1 MRWIKTYTRRHRL
14 GFFMYV
20 LFCAIFAV
28 VLFLY
33 RMPMEPAV
41 YAIGLCLTA
50 AVIVL
55 IADSVR
61 YRRKVEILTWQLE
74 AVKEGTEKL
83 PGPEDE
89 VEQLYQMLLENAQIE
104 RARQV
109 GNILQEKSEMT
120 DYFTLWTHQIK
131 TPIAAMYLL
140 LQQEI
145 PVQEADIA
153 GENEREVDIAGKH
166 ERETDIARE
175 NERESNIAGE
185 NEKEADIAEG
195 MRENRISSGRMREAD
210 IAWEQGIAREQDGS
224 QEFYFAQ
231 RYYTQKREIES
242 ELFKIEQ
249 YVEMVLQYLRL
260 NSSVNDFVL
269 QEYELDGIVR
279 QAVRKY
285 APMFIRKK
293 LSLHYE
299 PLQVKAVT
307 DEKWLT
313 FVVEQVLSNAIKY
326 TSSGDIYIRMESGCL
341 VIEDTGIGI
350 LPEDLPRIFDK
361 GYTGYNGRSDKK
373 ASGIGLYLV
382 KKILKK
388 LGHKI
393 LIESEPGKGTKVKL
407 LF

>member
-1 MRWIKTYTRRHRL
+1 MRWIRVYVKRHRL
-14 GFFMYV
+14 GICMYS
-20 LFCAIFAV
+20 LFCVIFAT

-33 RMPMEPAV
+33 RMPMEPTV
-41 YAIGLCLTA
+41 YAVSLCLTL

-55 IADSVR
+55 ITDSAR
-61 YRRKVEILTWQLE
+61 YRKKVEILTWQLE

-89 VEQLYQMLLENAQIE
+89 IEQLYQMLLRNAQIE
-104 RARQV
+104 HARQV

-131 TPIAAMYLL
+131 TPIAAMHLL

-145 PVQEADIA
+145 RLQAQETTVQE
-153 GENEREVDIAGKH
+153 ENKAQ
-166 ERETDIARE
+166 
-175 NERESNIAGE
+175 
-185 NEKEADIAEG
+185 
-195 MRENRISSGRMREAD
+195 
-210 IAWEQGIAREQDGS
+210 EQ
-224 QEFYFAQ
+224 
-231 RYYTQKREIES
+231 YYMQKQEIES

-269 QEYELDGIVR
+269 QEYELDGIIR

-285 APMFIRKK
+285 APMFIRRK

-307 DEKWLT
+307 DEKWMT
-313 FVVEQVLSNAIKY
+313 FVLEQILSNAIKY
-326 TSSGDIYIRMESGCL
+326 TSSGDISIRMENGCL

-382 KKILKK
+382 KKILNK

>member
-1 MRWIKTYTRRHRL
+1 MRWIRTYIRRHRL
-14 GFFMYV
+14 GIFMYV
-20 LFCAIFAV
+20 LFCIIFAV

-33 RMPMEPAV
+33 QMPMEPAV
-41 YAIGLCLTA
+41 YAIGLCMTL

-55 IADSVR
+55 AADSVR
-61 YRRKVEILTWQLE
+61 YRRKVETLTWQLE

-83 PGPEDE
+83 PEPEDE
-89 VEQLYQMLLENAQIE
+89 VEQLYQRLLENAQIE
-104 RARQV
+104 RTCQV
-109 GNILQEKSEMT
+109 GDILQEKSEMT

-145 PVQEADIA
+145 P
-153 GENEREVDIAGKH
+153 
-166 ERETDIARE
+166 
-175 NERESNIAGE
+175 
-185 NEKEADIAEG
+185 
-195 MRENRISSGRMREAD
+195 
-210 IAWEQGIAREQDGS
+210 EQDRS
-224 QEFYFAQ
+224 QEIHFMKQYFI
-231 RYYTQKREIES
+231 QKREIES

-269 QEYELDGIVR
+269 QEYELDGMVR

-285 APMFIRKK
+285 APMFIRRK

-313 FVVEQVLSNAIKY
+313 FVLEQILSNAIKY
-326 TSSGDIYIRMESGCL
+326 TSAGDIFVRMEGGCL
-341 VIEDTGIGI
+341 VVEDTGIGI

-382 KKILKK
+382 KKILEK

>member
-1 MRWIKTYTRRHRL
+1 
-14 GFFMYV
+14 
-20 LFCAIFAV
+20 
-28 VLFLY
+28 
-33 RMPMEPAV
+33 
-41 YAIGLCLTA
+41 
-50 AVIVL
+50 
-55 IADSVR
+55 
-61 YRRKVEILTWQLE
+61 
-74 AVKEGTEKL
+74 
-83 PGPEDE
+83 
-89 VEQLYQMLLENAQIE
+89 
-104 RARQV
+104 
-109 GNILQEKSEMT
+109 MT

-145 PVQEADIA
+145 P
-153 GENEREVDIAGKH
+153 
-166 ERETDIARE
+166 
-175 NERESNIAGE
+175 
-185 NEKEADIAEG
+185 
-195 MRENRISSGRMREAD
+195 
-210 IAWEQGIAREQDGS
+210 EQDRS
-224 QEFYFAQ
+224 QEIHFMKQYFI
-231 RYYTQKREIES
+231 QKREIES

-269 QEYELDGIVR
+269 QEYELDGMVR

-285 APMFIRKK
+285 APMFIRRK

-313 FVVEQVLSNAIKY
+313 FVLEQILSNAIKY
-326 TSSGDIYIRMESGCL
+326 TSAGDIFVRMEGGCL
-341 VIEDTGIGI
+341 VVEDTGIGI

-382 KKILKK
+382 KKILEK

>member
-1 MRWIKTYTRRHRL
+1 MRWIRVYVKRHRL
-14 GFFMYV
+14 GICMYS
-20 LFCAIFAV
+20 LFCVIFAT

-33 RMPMEPAV
+33 RMPMEPTV
-41 YAIGLCLTA
+41 YAVSLCLTL

-55 IADSVR
+55 ITDSVR
-61 YRRKVEILTWQLE
+61 YRKKVEILTWQLE

-89 VEQLYQMLLENAQIE
+89 IEQLYQMLLKNTQIE
-104 RARQV
+104 HARQV

-131 TPIAAMYLL
+131 TPIAAMHLL

-145 PVQEADIA
+145 RLQAQEITVQE
-153 GENEREVDIAGKH
+153 ENKAQ
-166 ERETDIARE
+166 
-175 NERESNIAGE
+175 
-185 NEKEADIAEG
+185 
-195 MRENRISSGRMREAD
+195 
-210 IAWEQGIAREQDGS
+210 EQ
-224 QEFYFAQ
+224 
-231 RYYTQKREIES
+231 YYMQKQEIES

-269 QEYELDGIVR
+269 QEYELDGIIR

-285 APMFIRKK
+285 APMFIRRK

-307 DEKWLT
+307 DEKWMT
-313 FVVEQVLSNAIKY
+313 FVLEQILSNAIKY
-326 TSSGDIYIRMESGCL
+326 TSSGDISIRMENGCL

-382 KKILKK
+382 KKILNK

>member
-1 MRWIKTYTRRHRL
+1 MRWIRTYIRRHRL
-14 GFFMYV
+14 GIFMYV
-20 LFCAIFAV
+20 LFCIIFAV

-33 RMPMEPAV
+33 QMPMEPAV
-41 YAIGLCLTA
+41 YAIGLCMTL

-55 IADSVR
+55 AADSVR
-61 YRRKVEILTWQLE
+61 YRRKVETLTWQLE

-83 PGPEDE
+83 PESEDE
-89 VEQLYQMLLENAQIE
+89 VEQLYQRLLENAQIE
-104 RARQV
+104 RTCQV
-109 GNILQEKSEMT
+109 GDILQEKSEMT

-145 PVQEADIA
+145 P
-153 GENEREVDIAGKH
+153 
-166 ERETDIARE
+166 
-175 NERESNIAGE
+175 
-185 NEKEADIAEG
+185 
-195 MRENRISSGRMREAD
+195 
-210 IAWEQGIAREQDGS
+210 EQDRS
-224 QEFYFAQ
+224 QEIHFMKQYFI
-231 RYYTQKREIES
+231 QKREIES

-269 QEYELDGIVR
+269 QEYELDGMVR

-285 APMFIRKK
+285 APMFIRRK

-313 FVVEQVLSNAIKY
+313 FVLEQILSNAIKY
-326 TSSGDIYIRMESGCL
+326 TSAGDIFVRMEGGCL
-341 VIEDTGIGI
+341 VVEDTGIGI

-382 KKILKK
+382 KKILEK

>member
-1 MRWIKTYTRRHRL
+1 
-14 GFFMYV
+14 MYS
-20 LFCAIFAV
+20 LFCVIFAT

-33 RMPMEPAV
+33 RMPMEPTV
-41 YAIGLCLTA
+41 YAVSLCLTL

-55 IADSVR
+55 ITDSAR
-61 YRRKVEILTWQLE
+61 YRKKVEILTWQLE

-89 VEQLYQMLLENAQIE
+89 IEQLYQMLLKNAQIE
-104 RARQV
+104 HARQV

-131 TPIAAMYLL
+131 TPIAAMHLL

-145 PVQEADIA
+145 RLQAQEITVQE
-153 GENEREVDIAGKH
+153 ENKAQ
-166 ERETDIARE
+166 
-175 NERESNIAGE
+175 
-185 NEKEADIAEG
+185 
-195 MRENRISSGRMREAD
+195 
-210 IAWEQGIAREQDGS
+210 EQ
-224 QEFYFAQ
+224 
-231 RYYTQKREIES
+231 YYMQKQEIES

-269 QEYELDGIVR
+269 QEYELDGIIR

-285 APMFIRKK
+285 APMFIRRK

-307 DEKWLT
+307 DEKWMT
-313 FVVEQVLSNAIKY
+313 FVLEQILSNAIKY
-326 TSSGDIYIRMESGCL
+326 TSSGDISIRMENGCL

-382 KKILKK
+382 KKILNK

>member
-1 MRWIKTYTRRHRL
+1 MRWIRVYVKRHRL
-14 GFFMYV
+14 GICMYS
-20 LFCAIFAV
+20 LFCVIFAT

-33 RMPMEPAV
+33 RMPMEPMV
-41 YAIGLCLTA
+41 YAVSLCLTL

-55 IADSVR
+55 ITDSAR
-61 YRRKVEILTWQLE
+61 YRKKVEILTWQLE

-89 VEQLYQMLLENAQIE
+89 IEQLYQMLLKNAQIE
-104 RARQV
+104 HARQV

-131 TPIAAMYLL
+131 TPIAAMHLL

-145 PVQEADIA
+145 RLQAQEITVQE
-153 GENEREVDIAGKH
+153 ENKAQ
-166 ERETDIARE
+166 
-175 NERESNIAGE
+175 
-185 NEKEADIAEG
+185 
-195 MRENRISSGRMREAD
+195 
-210 IAWEQGIAREQDGS
+210 EQ
-224 QEFYFAQ
+224 
-231 RYYTQKREIES
+231 YYMQKQEIES

-269 QEYELDGIVR
+269 QEYELDGIIR

-285 APMFIRKK
+285 APMFIRRK

-307 DEKWLT
+307 DEKWMT
-313 FVVEQVLSNAIKY
+313 FVLEQILSNAIKY
-326 TSSGDIYIRMESGCL
+326 TSSGDISIRMENGCL

-382 KKILKK
+382 KKILNK

>member
-1 MRWIKTYTRRHRL
+1 MRWIRVYVKRHRL
-14 GFFMYV
+14 GICMYS
-20 LFCAIFAV
+20 LFCVIFAT

-33 RMPMEPAV
+33 RMPMEPTV
-41 YAIGLCLTA
+41 YAVSLCLTL

-55 IADSVR
+55 ITDSVR
-61 YRRKVEILTWQLE
+61 YRKKVEILTWQLE

-89 VEQLYQMLLENAQIE
+89 IEQLYQMLLKNAQIE
-104 RARQV
+104 HARQV

-131 TPIAAMYLL
+131 TPIAAMHLL

-145 PVQEADIA
+145 RLQAQEITVQE
-153 GENEREVDIAGKH
+153 ENKAQ
-166 ERETDIARE
+166 
-175 NERESNIAGE
+175 
-185 NEKEADIAEG
+185 
-195 MRENRISSGRMREAD
+195 
-210 IAWEQGIAREQDGS
+210 EQ
-224 QEFYFAQ
+224 
-231 RYYTQKREIES
+231 YYMQKQEIES

-269 QEYELDGIVR
+269 QEYELDGIIR

-285 APMFIRKK
+285 APMFIRRK

-307 DEKWLT
+307 DEKWMT
-313 FVVEQVLSNAIKY
+313 FVLEQILSNAIKY
-326 TSSGDIYIRMESGCL
+326 TSSGDISIRMENGCL

-382 KKILKK
+382 KKILNK

>member
-1 MRWIKTYTRRHRL
+1 MRWIRAYLRRHRL
-14 GFFMYV
+14 GIVMYA
-20 LFCAIFAV
+20 LFCAIFASV
-28 VLFLY
+28 VFLY
-33 RMPMEPAV
+33 QMPMEPAV
-41 YAIGLCLTA
+41 YAIGLCLAA

-55 IADSVR
+55 IADSIR
-61 YRRKVEILTWQLE
+61 YRRKVEDLTWQMD

-83 PGPEDE
+83 PKPEDE
-89 VEQLYQMLLENAQIE
+89 VERLYQMLLENAQLE
-104 RARQV
+104 RSRQV
-109 GNILQEKSEMT
+109 GNILKEKSEMT

-131 TPIAAMYLL
+131 TPIAAMRL
-140 LQQEI
+140 LQQQQVLMQEYGNA
-145 PVQEADIA
+145 PKQEAA
-153 GENEREVDIAGKH
+153 RESETGRAQ
-166 ERETDIARE
+166 EAARESETGREQEAARE
-175 NERESNIAGE
+175 NYLI
-185 NEKEADIAEG
+185 
-195 MRENRISSGRMREAD
+195 
-210 IAWEQGIAREQDGS
+210 EQ
-224 QEFYFAQ
+224 
-231 RYYTQKREIES
+231 YYMQKREIES

-269 QEYELDGIVR
+269 QEYELDGIIR

-299 PLQVKAVT
+299 PLKVKAVT

-313 FVVEQVLSNAIKY
+313 FVLEQILSNAIKY
-326 TSSGDIYIRMESGCL
+326 TASGDIFIRMEGGCL
-341 VIEDTGIGI
+341 VLEDTGIGI

-382 KKILKK
+382 KKILNK

-393 LIESEPGKGTKVKL
+393 LVESEPGQGTKVKL